1 MIYILQRKVIDY
13 GYRIQRRISCKRN
26 GLPN

>member
-13 GYRIQRRISCKRN
+13 AKRIQRRISRKRN